1 MRRTLILLSVAAVAV
16 GCAKKEEAPPADTA
30 AAMAPAPVAVVAITD
45 ADVSGTWEGTSTPM
59 GSDSVVAHWKQVC
72 GAGKCT
78 GTSTENPKQTAHAS
92 YTVSGDSVVGTT
104 EPYTMAGIKG
114 GKIIDTWIVHF
125 NGESASGTG
134 AMKLA
139 AKPDSVVM
147 AYKFTGSRTAK

>member
-1 MRRTLILLSVAAVAV
+1 
-16 GCAKKEEAPPADTA
+16 
-30 AAMAPAPVAVVAITD
+30 
-45 ADVSGTWEGTSTPM
+45 
-59 GSDSVVAHWKQVC
+59 
-72 GAGKCT
+72 
-78 GTSTENPKQTAHAS
+78 
-92 YTVSGDSVVGTT
+92 
-104 EPYTMAGIKG
+104 MAGIKG